1 MDNFFIRMF
10 QSKRE
15 VASGPTGT
23 ITTTDT
29 NDQSNQP
36 PKSANWEKQV
46 VNPYGRQSLMVPAW
60 YRGVSLIMQTMGQM
74 VTQYQILNTDGGN
87 FIEDRGYLDRRR
99 TVMTDGHR
107 LNYLLQVRPNPL
119 MTASQ
124 MQEQIEYRKIYYGN
138 AYVYIERDEYDDPKA
153 LWLCTGGGFNPI
165 MNTYNLVYNSTNGP
179 RMKVTARAKD
189 VLHFKNVFL
198 TDDYYM
204 GLPTLDFAF
213 KSLQIAATAD
223 EQALQDVAKGGRHK
237 ILLQEQTAQQNGGT
251 RGRANP
257 NELRKTAARFGE
269 DWAAGDVVV
278 LDNVMN
284 PTLVSQTSQQLQ
296 LLEQRGFQVSDLA
309 RILGVPRIM
318 MMEDAG
324 SSYKM
329 PEHATQEFMLR
340 TIQPRIREWEDEM
353 NAKLLTA
360 EDFGKRR
367 IHVCELALKRLDAK
381 GQAEVDKIQLETGAS
396 TINEIR
402 AKYDRP
408 AVEDGDEP
416 MASANLMTLKAL
428 MAKGAEAQ
436 IGGRPA
442 NQPAGEPTGTVAD
455 NNGGE
460 GAEEGGE

>member
-1 MDNFFIRMF
+1 MDNFFIKMF
-10 QSKRE
+10 QKRE

-23 ITTTDT
+23 ITTTDP
-29 NDQSNQP
+29 NDPSNQQ

-74 VTQYQILNTDGGN
+74 VTQYQRLNKEGGN
-87 FIEDRGYLDRRR
+87 FIEDRWGDNRK
-99 TVMTDGHR
+99 

-237 ILLQEQTAQQNGGT
+237 ILLQETTPQNNGGT
-251 RGRANP
+251 RGRQNP
-257 NELRKTAARFGE
+257 SELRKTAARFGE

-360 EDFGKRR
+360 DDFGKRR

-416 MASANLMTLKAL
+416 MESANLMTLKAL

-455 NNGGE
+455 NNDGE

>member
-1 MDNFFIRMF
+1 MDNFFIKMF
-10 QSKRE
+10 QKRE

-23 ITTTDT
+23 ITTTDP
-29 NDQSNQP
+29 NDPSNQP

-74 VTQYQILNTDGGN
+74 VTQYQILNTEGGN

-204 GLPTLDFAF
+204 GIPTLDFAF

-360 EDFGKRR
+360 DDFGKRR

-442 NQPAGEPTGTVAD
+442 NPEPKPNDGDGAG
-455 NNGGE
+455 
-460 GAEEGGE
+460 EGGE

>member
-1 MDNFFIRMF
+1 
-10 QSKRE
+10 
-15 VASGPTGT
+15 
-23 ITTTDT
+23 
-29 NDQSNQP
+29 
-36 PKSANWEKQV
+36 
-46 VNPYGRQSLMVPAW
+46 
-60 YRGVSLIMQTMGQM
+60 
-74 VTQYQILNTDGGN
+74 
-87 FIEDRGYLDRRR
+87 
-99 TVMTDGHR
+99 MTDGHR

-124 MQEQIEYRKIYYGN
+124 MQEQIEYRKIYFGN
-138 AYVYIERDEYDDPKA
+138 AFVYIERDEYDDPKA

-204 GLPTLDFAF
+204 GIPTLDFAF

-223 EQALQDVAKGGRHK
+223 DQALQDVAKGGRHK
-237 ILLQEQTAQQNGGT
+237 ILLQEQTPQNNGGT
-251 RGRANP
+251 RGRQNP
-257 NELRKTAARFGE
+257 AELRKTAKRFGD
-269 DWAAGDVVV
+269 DWAASDVVV
-278 LDNVMN
+278 LDNVVN

-296 LLEQRGFQVSDLA
+296 LLEQRQFSVSELA
-309 RILGVPRIM
+309 RLLGVPRIM

-353 NAKLLTA
+353 NAKLLMA
-360 EDFGKRR
+360 DDFGKRR

-442 NQPAGEPTGTVAD
+442 NPEPQPAD

>member
-1 MDNFFIRMF
+1 MDNFFVRMLRR
-10 QSKRE
+10 RE
-15 VASGPTGT
+15 ATPTTIPGVPSTTDPNDPSNQPVASG
-23 ITTTDT
+23 
-29 NDQSNQP
+29 
-36 PKSANWEKQV
+36 NWEANV
-46 VNPYGRQSLMVPAW
+46 VRPYGKQSLIVPAW
-60 YRGVSLIMQTMGQM
+60 YCGVRRIMQTMGQM
-74 VTQYQILNTDGGN
+74 VVQYQRKNKEGGN
-87 FIEDRGYLDRRR
+87 FVEDNWGQN
-99 TVMTDGHR
+99 GK

-124 MQEQIEYRKIYYGN
+124 MQEQIEYRKIYFGN
-138 AYVYIERDEYDDPKA
+138 AFLYIERNEYGDPQA
-153 LWLCTGGGFNPI
+153 LWLCTGGGYNPLTDMYTI
-165 MNTYNLVYNSTNGP
+165 TYNGIRGP
-179 RMKVTARAKD
+179 VVRMQTSSRN

-204 GLPTLDFAF
+204 GIPTLDFAF
-213 KSLQIAATAD
+213 KSLQISATAD

-237 ILLQEQTAQQNGGT
+237 ILLQEQAPTQGGGT

-257 NELRKTAARFGE
+257 QELRKTAKRFGE

-296 LLEQRGFQVSDLA
+296 LLEQRGFQVSEIA

-329 PEHATQEFMLR
+329 PEYAMQEFLLG
-340 TIQPRIREWEDEM
+340 TIQPRIRQHEDEL

-367 IHVCELALKRLDAK
+367 IHVCELPLRRLDAK
-381 GQAEVDKIQLETGAS
+381 GQAEIDKLHLETGVN
-396 TINEIR
+396 TVNELR
-402 AKYDRP
+402 NQYDLP
-408 AVEDGDEP
+408 SVPDGDEP
-416 MASANLMTLKAL
+416 LASANLMTLKAL

-442 NQPAGEPTGTVAD
+442 TQP
-455 NNGGE
+455 NSGE
-460 GAEEGGE
+460 GAGEGEE

>member
-1 MDNFFIRMF
+1 MGIFSNLFTPTGSIP
-10 QSKRE
+10 QQKRE

-23 ITTTDT
+23 ITTTDP
-29 NDQSNQP
+29 NDPSNQP

-74 VTQYQILNTDGGN
+74 VTQYQRLNKEGGN
-87 FIEDRGYLDRRR
+87 FIEDRWGDNRK
-99 TVMTDGHR
+99 

-237 ILLQEQTAQQNGGT
+237 ILLQETTPQNNGGT
-251 RGRANP
+251 RGRQNP

-284 PTLVSQTSQQLQ
+284 PTLVSQTSQQLGVH
-296 LLEQRGFQVSDLA
+296 LVLPLA
-309 RILGVPRIM
+309 
-318 MMEDAG
+318 DAG
-324 SSYKM
+324 LNGSQH
-329 PEHATQEFMLR
+329 ELLR
-340 TIQPRIREWEDEM
+340 GVFRHLVR
-353 NAKLLTA
+353 
-360 EDFGKRR
+360 
-367 IHVCELALKRLDAK
+367 
-381 GQAEVDKIQLETGAS
+381 
-396 TINEIR
+396 
-402 AKYDRP
+402 
-408 AVEDGDEP
+408 
-416 MASANLMTLKAL
+416 
-428 MAKGAEAQ
+428 
-436 IGGRPA
+436 
-442 NQPAGEPTGTVAD
+442 
-455 NNGGE
+455 
-460 GAEEGGE
+460 

>member
-1 MDNFFIRMF
+1 MADNFFRRLW
-10 QSKRE
+10 QKRE

-23 ITTTDT
+23 ITTTDP
-29 NDQSNQP
+29 NDPSNQP
-36 PKSANWEKQV
+36 PKSANWEANV
-46 VNPYGRQSLMVPAW
+46 VKPYGKQSLLVPAW

-74 VTQYQILNTDGGN
+74 VTQYQRLNKEGGN
-87 FIEDRGYLDRRR
+87 FIEDRWGDNRK
-99 TVMTDGHR
+99 

-119 MTASQ
+119 MSASQ
-124 MQEQIEYRKIYYGN
+124 MQEQIEYRKIYFGN
-138 AYVYIERDEYDDPKA
+138 AFVYIERDEYDDPKA
-153 LWLCTGGGFNPI
+153 LWLCTGGGYNPI

-204 GLPTLDFAF
+204 GIPTLDFAF

-237 ILLQEQTAQQNGGT
+237 ILLQEQTPQNNGGT
-251 RGRANP
+251 RGRQNP
-257 NELRKTAARFGE
+257 AELRKTAKRFGD
-269 DWAAGDVVV
+269 DWAASDVVV
-278 LDNVMN
+278 LDNVVN

-296 LLEQRGFQVSDLA
+296 LLEQRQFSVSELA
-309 RILGVPRIM
+309 RLLGVPRIM

-360 EDFGKRR
+360 DDFGKRR

-381 GQAEVDKIQLETGAS
+381 GQAEVDKLQLETGA
-396 TINEIR
+396 TTVNEIR

-416 MASANLMTLKAL
+416 LASANLMTLKAL
-428 MAKGAEAQ
+428 MAKSAQ
-436 IGGRPA
+436 DPQGGRPA
-442 NQPAGEPTGTVAD
+442 GGGDDVTSKQPDGSVTITQTGGVRKTATGT
-455 NNGGE
+455 E
-460 GAEEGGE
+460 S